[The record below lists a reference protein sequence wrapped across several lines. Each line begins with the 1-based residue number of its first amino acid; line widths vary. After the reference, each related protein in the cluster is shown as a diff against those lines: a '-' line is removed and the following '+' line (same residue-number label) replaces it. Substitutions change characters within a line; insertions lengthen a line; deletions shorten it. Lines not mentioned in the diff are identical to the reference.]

1 MDGII
6 NKNKLTIVKEHEFKN
21 PLIQNIDSISDRCY
35 RNCYNIY
42 YHTFEYE
49 CVYDLNFTNINNN
62 NETVNFTIFD
72 KNLGMYE
79 LNKKL
84 ALSQKRGFNFN
95 QINNFTIKI
104 YSNISYMNID
114 YRLKLSITPPL
125 YYNFF
130 RKIAHN
136 YNYIQNHCNDI
147 NNRFQFSSRLWY
159 IHNNPGYIYEH

>member
-1 MDGII
+1 MNGLMND
-6 NKNKLTIVKEHEFKN
+6 NQLTIVKTYEFDN
-21 PLIQNIDSISDRCY
+21 PLIQNIDSIIDKCY
-35 RNCYNIY
+35 RDCHNNY

-49 CVYDLNFTNINNN
+49 CVYDLNFTNDI
-62 NETVNFTIFD
+62 NFTISG
-72 KNLGMYE
+72 KNLGVYE

-84 ALSQKRGFNFN
+84 ALARERGFKFN
-95 QINNFTIKI
+95 QINNFKIKI

-136 YNYIQNHCNDI
+136 YDYIQNHCNDL
-147 NNRFQFSSRLWY
+147 NNRFQFACRRWY
-159 IHNNPGYIYEH
+159 NYNNPGYI